1 VRVLAEEVV
10 SESVDDETVVF
21 EKFFIAGLRMP
32 PQPALTA
39 ILVKFQVQLHQLS
52 PIWRS
57 R

>member
-1 VRVLAEEVV
+1 VLAEEVV

-32 PQPALTA
+32 PQPVLTD